1 MKYIKLLFLSLS
13 FAATFTACDMTDFGD
28 INKDPNEPSEANT
41 GMLFTYACT
50 YVKYFSMNSNYYYPW
65 TQMYPGYMS
74 EKNNNQY
81 GAFGGPTMSTSS
93 YYLYPLKNCEKII
106 DFNSDE
112 AEKGKPAIVQFGDN
126 ANQIAVARTLMGFI
140 YMHHW
145 LSTRRLAMFYHGRFP
160 STRLRTV
167 LTGLPVHGSPPSHS
181 V

>member
-93 YYLYPLKNCEKII
+93 YYLYPLKNCQKII

-112 AEKGKPAIVQFGDN
+112 DRK
-126 ANQIAVARTLMGFI
+126 
-140 YMHHW
+140 
-145 LSTRRLAMFYHGRFP
+145 
-160 STRLRTV
+160 
-167 LTGLPVHGSPPSHS
+167 S
-181 V
+181 VV